1 MKNEIMGAI
10 TEHWMNKRLRL
21 HKPINLTGNLI
32 KISAEDLLILH
43 EYKNK
48 LLGIE
53 KSIAEAS
60 EEAQKE
66 QEEYLY

>member
-10 TEHWMNKRLRL
+10 TEHWMDKRLRL
-21 HKPINLTGNLI
+21 KKPINLVGNLI